1 MIHKALSALLLC
13 AFTLTAQAEEA
24 VAVFGDESARPML
37 FRSTTDIRVLGPTIE
52 EFVRLNPD
60 VHVIYE
66 QWGSNA
72 LFAESQKD
80 CEAGTGADAIL
91 SSAVHQLVSL
101 VNTACAAPYR
111 SPLTEALPNDRRWRD
126 ELWGITREAA
136 VIIYNTALLPEEDVP
151 HSRFELLDLMRQDN
165 PAYEDRIATYDV
177 EASGLGYLF
186 AFSDSIEAST
196 FGALLEGFS
205 RVDAVATCCSNEI
218 IEGVS
223 SGRYLIAY
231 NVLGSYVSTQYR
243 DNVSVVMPED
253 YTLFLSRAYMIP
265 RNSQNQGAATRLLD
279 FLLSSQGNA
288 LLQESGLVMRRDP
301 EETFLPES
309 SERAIPINPMLLVAL
324 DQHRRKRFIA
334 QWRSTF
340 GAPQFLSP

>member
-1 MIHKALSALLLC
+1 MIRAA
-13 AFTLTAQAEEA
+13 LTALTLGFTALPAIAAEA
-24 VAVFGDESARPML
+24 VATFGTETARPIL

-52 EFVRLNPD
+52 AFVRLNPD
-60 VHVIYE
+60 IRVVYE

-72 LFAESQKD
+72 LYAESLKD
-80 CEAGTGADAIL
+80 CAGNTGADAIL

-111 SPLTEALPNDRRWRD
+111 SPLTEALPDDRRWRD

-165 PAYEDRIATYDV
+165 PAYEDRIATYDI

-186 AFSDSIEAST
+186 AFSDSLEAST

-253 YTLFLSRAYMIP
+253 YTLFLSRAFMIP
-265 RNSQNQGAATRLLD
+265 NNAQNQGAATRLLD
-279 FLLSSQGNA
+279 FLLSSQGDA
-288 LLQESGLVMRRDP
+288 LLRDSGLVMRRDP

>member
-1 MIHKALSALLLC
+1 MIRAA
-13 AFTLTAQAEEA
+13 LTALAILTALPAHTAEDT
-24 VAVFGDESARPML
+24 AVFGSETGRPLL
-37 FRSTTDIRVLGPTIE
+37 FRSTTDIRVLGPTIQ
-52 EFVRLNPD
+52 EFTRLNPD
-60 VHVIYE
+60 VRVIYE

-72 LFAESQKD
+72 LFDESRSD
-80 CEAGTGADAIL
+80 CDQGHGADAIL
-91 SSAVHQLVSL
+91 SSAVHQMVEL
-101 VNTACAAPYR
+101 VNSACAAPYR
-111 SPLTEALPNDRRWRD
+111 SAYTDALHIDRRWRD

-136 VIIYNTALLPEEDVP
+136 VIIYNTALVPPADVP
-151 HSRFELLDLMRQDN
+151 HSRFELLDLMRRNN
-165 PAYEDRIATYDV
+165 PAYQDRIATYDI

-186 AFSDSIEAST
+186 AFSDSLEAST

-218 IEGVS
+218 IQGVS

-265 RNSQNQGAATRLLD
+265 RHARNQGDATRLLD
-279 FLLSSQGNA
+279 FLLSARGEA
-288 LLQESGLVMRRDP
+288 LLKESGLVQRRDP

-309 SERAIPINPMLLVAL
+309 SERAIPIDPMLLVAR

-334 QWRSTF
+334 QWRATF
-340 GAPQFLSP
+340 GAPQFLTP